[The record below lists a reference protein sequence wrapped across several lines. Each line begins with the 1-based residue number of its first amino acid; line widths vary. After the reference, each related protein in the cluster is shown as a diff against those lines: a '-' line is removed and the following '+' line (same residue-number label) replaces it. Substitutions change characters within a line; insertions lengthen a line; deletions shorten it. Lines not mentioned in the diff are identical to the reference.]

1 MNFFKRKF
9 YKSYLSVLG
18 FFGASDEEITKIQY
32 FLKNNKK
39 PDLKNP
45 KEFMEKTLWLKLYY
59 YTENYGKFVDKFEVR
74 NYVEEKIGAKY
85 LNGLLGVY
93 DSVSE
98 INFEELPNQFAIKGT
113 HGSGYN
119 IIVKDKSGLDIN
131 KTKKKLNKFLSDKY
145 YTKFSES
152 IYKNVKPRLI
162 IEKYISETDSDS
174 LIDYK
179 FHCFNGQPKYVFV
192 QKNKSEDITKCFYD
206 LNWNK
211 VLPEKFMP
219 AFHNSDFKKPENFDE
234 MISLAEKLSQGFIF
248 LRVDLYSI
256 GNKII
261 FGELTFFSNGGLI
274 RSSIE
279 RFNKEFGEL
288 IELPNLNS

>member
-9 YKSYLSVLG
+9 YKTYLSLLE
-18 FFGASDEEITKIQY
+18 FLGASDEEITKIQY

-39 PDLKNP
+39 PNLSDP

-74 NYVEEKIGAKY
+74 DYVEEKIGKQY
-85 LNGLLGVY
+85 LNDIFGIY

-98 INFEELPNQFAIKGT
+98 INFDALPNQFVIKGT

-119 IIVKDKSGLDIN
+119 VIVKDKNELNID
-131 KTKKKLNKFLSDKY
+131 KTKKKLNQFLTEKY
-145 YTKFSES
+145 YYKFREA

-162 IEKYISETDSDS
+162 IEKYISEIDSDA

-179 FHCFNGQPKYVFV
+179 FHCFNGKPEYVYL
-192 QKNKSEDITKCFYD
+192 QKNKSKDITKCFYD
-206 LNWNK
+206 MNWNK
-211 VLPEKFMP
+211 VLPEKFIP
-219 AFHNSDFKKPENFDE
+219 AFHNSDFKKPDNFDE
-234 MISLAEKLSQGFIF
+234 MIRIAEKLCEGFLF

-256 GNKII
+256 GDKII

-288 IELPNLNS
+288 IKLPN